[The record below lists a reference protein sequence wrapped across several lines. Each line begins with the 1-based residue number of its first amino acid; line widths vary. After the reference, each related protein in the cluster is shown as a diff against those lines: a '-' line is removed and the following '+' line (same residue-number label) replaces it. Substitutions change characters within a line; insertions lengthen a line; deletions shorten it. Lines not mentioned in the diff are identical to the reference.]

1 MSASASEPVSE
12 SAGEPVSDSASES
25 APGTTQPAAPT
36 LLIGVRLAATGDAGE
51 LFADAKAIE
60 AAGAD
65 SLWVDA
71 VDGDP
76 YVALAALAAVTWRVR
91 LVARGAPSDVA
102 ARETCANLARGR
114 LVVAEES
121 EERWTESA
129 FPASRAAWDELRNA
143 STAAGATGVVL
154 PNDPRLIDLLRNPD
168 IIEARDDLKLSF
180 G

>member
-1 MSASASEPVSE
+1 MTDEATP
-12 SAGEPVSDSASES
+12 PP
-25 APGTTQPAAPT
+25 AP
-36 LLIGVRLAATGDAGE
+36 LLIGVRLTPSGDAGE
-51 LFADAKAIE
+51 LFADAKAVE

-65 SLWVDA
+65 SLWIDA

-91 LVARGAPSDVA
+91 LVARGAPTDVA
-102 ARETCANLARGR
+102 ARETCARLARGR
-114 LVVAEES
+114 LAVAEEI

-129 FPASRAAWDELRNA
+129 FPISRVAWDELRTA
-143 STAAGATGVVL
+143 TSAAGYSGVVL

-168 IIEARDDLKLSF
+168 IIEDRSDLKLSF

>member
-1 MSASASEPVSE
+1 MNE
-12 SAGEPVSDSASES
+12 SASES
-25 APGTTQPAAPT
+25 VNESAPSATQPAPSA
-36 LLIGVRLAATGDAGE
+36 LLIGVRLSAKGDAGE

-65 SLWVDA
+65 SLWIDA
-71 VDGDP
+71 ADGDP

-91 LVARGAPSDVA
+91 LVARGAPTDVA

-129 FPASRAAWDELRNA
+129 FPASRVAWDELRDA
-143 STAAGATGVVL
+143 SSAAGVTGVVL

>member
-1 MSASASEPVSE
+1 VTDETPSATGAVP
-12 SAGEPVSDSASES
+12 
-25 APGTTQPAAPT
+25 AP
-36 LLIGVRLAATGDAGE
+36 LRIGVRLALAGDAGE
-51 LFADAKAIE
+51 LFADAKAVE

-65 SLWVDA
+65 SLWIDA
-71 VDGDP
+71 ADGDP
-76 YVALAALAAVTWRVR
+76 YVLLAALAAVTWRVR
-91 LVARGAPSDVA
+91 LVARGAPAHSA
-102 ARETCANLARGR
+102 ARETCAALARGR

-129 FPASRAAWDELRNA
+129 FPASRIAWDELRNA
-143 STAAGATGVVL
+143 TTALGLTGVVL

>member
-1 MSASASEPVSE
+1 MSESASEPVSE
-12 SAGEPVSDSASES
+12 SAAS
-25 APGTTQPAAPT
+25 TTQPAPPA
-36 LLIGVRLAATGDAGE
+36 LLIGVRLTAMGDAGE

-71 VDGDP
+71 ADGDP
-76 YVALAALAAVTWRVR
+76 YVVLAALAAVTWRVR
-91 LVARGAPSDVA
+91 LMARGAPTDVA

-114 LVVAEES
+114 LAVAEES

-129 FPASRAAWDELRNA
+129 FPASRAAWDELRSA
-143 STAAGATGVVL
+143 SSAAGVTGLVL

>member
-1 MSASASEPVSE
+1 MSE
-12 SAGEPVSDSASES
+12 SASDPVGES
-25 APGTTQPAAPT
+25 APSTTPAARPA
-36 LLIGVRLAATGDAGE
+36 LLIGVRLWATGDAGE

-65 SLWVDA
+65 SLWIDA
-71 VDGDP
+71 ADSDP
-76 YVALAALAAVTWRVR
+76 YVALAAIAAVTWRVR

-102 ARETCANLARGR
+102 ARETCASLARGR

-129 FPASRAAWDELRNA
+129 FPVSRVAWDELRLA
-143 STAAGATGVVL
+143 STAAGLTGVVL

>member
-1 MSASASEPVSE
+1 MNEDAV
-12 SAGEPVSDSASES
+12 
-25 APGTTQPAAPT
+25 TAPT
-36 LLIGVRLAATGDAGE
+36 SPALLIGVRLTPSGDAGE
-51 LFADAKAIE
+51 LFADAKAVE

-65 SLWVDA
+65 SLWIDA
-71 VDGDP
+71 ADGDP

-91 LVARGAPSDVA
+91 LIARGAPTDVA
-102 ARETCANLARGR
+102 ARETCARLARGR

-121 EERWTESA
+121 EERWTESE
-129 FPASRAAWDELRNA
+129 FPISRVAWDELRA
-143 STAAGATGVVL
+143 ATTAAGYAGVVL

>member
-1 MSASASEPVSE
+1 MSESTSEPVSE
-12 SAGEPVSDSASES
+12 SAPS
-25 APGTTQPAAPT
+25 TTQPAPPA
-36 LLIGVRLAATGDAGE
+36 LLIGVRLSATGDAGE

-71 VDGDP
+71 VDGEP
-76 YVALAALAAVTWRVR
+76 YVVLAALAAVTWRVR

-129 FPASRAAWDELRNA
+129 FPASRAAWDELRTA
-143 STAAGATGVVL
+143 STAAGVTGVVL

>member
-1 MSASASEPVSE
+1 MTEAVPTT
-12 SAGEPVSDSASES
+12 PP
-25 APGTTQPAAPT
+25 AP
-36 LLIGVRLAATGDAGE
+36 LRIGVRLAVSGDAGE
-51 LFADAKAIE
+51 LFADAKAVE

-65 SLWVDA
+65 SLWFDA
-71 VDGDP
+71 ADGDP
-76 YVALAALAAVTWRVR
+76 YVVLAALAAVTWRVR
-91 LVARGAPSDVA
+91 LVARGAKSDTA
-102 ARETCANLARGR
+102 GRETCAALTRGR

-129 FPASRAAWDELRNA
+129 FPANRVAWDELRNI
-143 STAAGATGVVL
+143 STAAGLTGVVL

>member
-1 MSASASEPVSE
+1 VNESGGEPVSE
-12 SAGEPVSDSASES
+12 SAPS
-25 APGTTQPAAPT
+25 TTQPAPA
-36 LLIGVRLAATGDAGE
+36 LLIGVRLSVTGDAGE

-76 YVALAALAAVTWRVR
+76 YVVLASLAALTWRVR
-91 LVARGAPSDVA
+91 LVARGAPTDVA

-121 EERWTESA
+121 AERWTESA
-129 FPASRAAWDELRNA
+129 FPVSRVAWDELRTA
-143 STAAGATGVVL
+143 STAAGVTGVVL

>member
-1 MSASASEPVSE
+1 VTDAEVIEGAVP
-12 SAGEPVSDSASES
+12 
-25 APGTTQPAAPT
+25 TPAV
-36 LLIGVRLAATGDAGE
+36 LLIGVRMAPAGDAGE

-65 SLWVDA
+65 SLWIDA
-71 VDGDP
+71 ADGDP

-91 LVARGAPSDVA
+91 LVARGAVADVA
-102 ARETCANLARGR
+102 ARETCARLARGR
-114 LVVAEES
+114 LVLAEEMS
-121 EERWTESA
+121 EERWTEA
-129 FPASRAAWDELRNA
+129 PFPASRVAWDELRTT
-143 STAAGATGVVL
+143 SLRTGLTGVVL

>member
-1 MSASASEPVSE
+1 M
-12 SAGEPVSDSASES
+12 SES
-25 APGTTQPAAPT
+25 APSTAQPAPPA
-36 LLIGVRLAATGDAGE
+36 LLIGVRLSATGDAGE

-65 SLWVDA
+65 SLWIDA
-71 VDGDP
+71 ADADP
-76 YVALAALAAVTWRVR
+76 YVVLAALAAVTWRVR
-91 LVARGAPSDVA
+91 LVARGAPADVA

-121 EERWTESA
+121 EERWTEAA
-129 FPASRAAWDELRNA
+129 FPTSRATWDELRNA
-143 STAAGATGVVL
+143 STAAGVTGVVL

-168 IIEARDDLKLSF
+168 IIESRDDLKLSF

>member
-1 MSASASEPVSE
+1 VSESASEPVNE
-12 SAGEPVSDSASES
+12 SASAPASES
-25 APGTTQPAAPT
+25 APSTTQPAAPA
-36 LLIGVRLAATGDAGE
+36 LLIGVRLSATGDAGE

-65 SLWVDA
+65 SLWIDA
-71 VDGDP
+71 ADGDP

-91 LVARGAPSDVA
+91 LVARGAPSDIA
-102 ARETCANLARGR
+102 ARETCASLARGR

-129 FPASRAAWDELRNA
+129 FPVSRAAWDELRHA
-143 STAAGATGVVL
+143 STAAGVTGVVL

>member
-1 MSASASEPVSE
+1 VTDAMPSPDGTPPATASP
-12 SAGEPVSDSASES
+12 P
-25 APGTTQPAAPT
+25 AP
-36 LLIGVRLAATGDAGE
+36 LRIGVRLVPTGDPGE
-51 LFADAKAIE
+51 LFADAKAVE

-71 VDGDP
+71 ADCDP
-76 YVALAALAAVTWRVR
+76 YVALAALAALTWRVR
-91 LVARGAPSDVA
+91 LFARGAPSRGA
-102 ARETCANLARGR
+102 PRETCAMLARGR

-121 EERWTESA
+121 DERWTESA

-143 STAAGATGVVL
+143 STVAGFSGVVL

>member
-1 MSASASEPVSE
+1 VTDTP
-12 SAGEPVSDSASES
+12 PP
-25 APGTTQPAAPT
+25 AP
-36 LLIGVRLAATGDAGE
+36 LRIGVRLGLAGDPGE
-51 LFADAKAIE
+51 LFADARAIE

-71 VDGDP
+71 ADADP

-91 LVARGAPSDVA
+91 LVARGAPA
-102 ARETCANLARGR
+102 QTAGRETCARLARGR

-121 EERWTESA
+121 GETWTESP
-129 FPASRAAWDELRNA
+129 FPASRAAWDELRLA
-143 STAAGATGVVL
+143 STAAGVAGVVL

-168 IIEARDDLKLSF
+168 IVEARDDLKLSF

>member
-1 MSASASEPVSE
+1 MT
-12 SAGEPVSDSASES
+12 D
-25 APGTTQPAAPT
+25 AAPVT
-36 LLIGVRLAATGDAGE
+36 LRIGVALALRGDVGE

-91 LVARGAPSDVA
+91 LVARGAASDVA

-121 EERWTESA
+121 QERWTESA
-129 FPASRAAWDELRNA
+129 FPASRVAWDELRDT
-143 STAAGATGVVL
+143 STAAGVTGLIL

>member
-1 MSASASEPVSE
+1 MKSD
-12 SAGEPVSDSASES
+12 AG
-25 APGTTQPAAPT
+25 GTT
-36 LLIGVRLAATGDAGE
+36 
-51 LFADAKAIE
+51 
-60 AAGAD
+60 AAGL
-65 SLWVDA
+65 SGMRTHTRRLRA
-71 VDGDP
+71 V
-76 YVALAALAAVTWRVR
+76 LLAAVTWRVR
-91 LVARGAPSDVA
+91 LVARGAPTDVA

-129 FPASRAAWDELRNA
+129 FPASRVAWDELRNA
-143 STAAGATGVVL
+143 SSAAGLTGVVL

>member
-1 MSASASEPVSE
+1 VTEAA
-12 SAGEPVSDSASES
+12 
-25 APGTTQPAAPT
+25 AAP
-36 LLIGVRLAATGDAGE
+36 LRIGVRLLPTGEAGE
-51 LFADAKAIE
+51 LFADARAIE

-65 SLWVDA
+65 SLWIDA
-71 VDGDP
+71 ADCDP

-91 LVARGAPSDVA
+91 LVARGAPGETG
-102 ARETCANLARGR
+102 ARDTCARLARGR

-121 EERWTESA
+121 AVQSQERWTESA
-129 FPASRAAWDELRNA
+129 FPASRAAWDELRRA
-143 STAAGATGVVL
+143 GAAAGMTGIVL